1 MDDDE
6 FWFILGI
13 IVLAIS
19 LFVIFFILKS
29 IDLSTILNFNLPKP
43 WR

>member
-1 MDDDE
+1 MDDE

-13 IVLAIS
+13 IVLVIS
-19 LFVIFFILKS
+19 LFAIFFILKI
-29 IDLSTILNFNLPKP
+29 IDLSTILNFKLPKP